1 MVRVVLLVVGFAS
14 VVNYFVN
21 NAVFNYFL
29 SGIGVVIVGVMFLVK
44 SVPVFIPFK
53 QQIGSKGCPCCGAIL
68 KEDATVCEKCKQ
80 QITDN

>member
-53 QQIGSKGCPCCGAIL
+53 QQIGSKGVPAVEL
-68 KEDATVCEKCKQ
+68 F
-80 QITDN
+80 